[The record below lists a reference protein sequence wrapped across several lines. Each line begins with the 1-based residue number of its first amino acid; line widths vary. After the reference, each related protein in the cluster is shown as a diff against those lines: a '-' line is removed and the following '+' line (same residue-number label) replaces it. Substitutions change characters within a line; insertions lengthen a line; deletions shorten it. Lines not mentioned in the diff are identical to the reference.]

1 MGTGWNGFAQLFSTG
16 NGVIYGLAP
25 DGKLSYYRHLT
36 WNAALPTFQWAG
48 AVTVGLSFNPAAK
61 IIPMLP

>member
-1 MGTGWNGFAQLFSTG
+1 MGTGWHGFAQVFSTG
-16 NGVIYGLAP
+16 NGVIYGVTP

-36 WNAALPTFQWAG
+36 WNAAQPTLQWVG
-48 AVTVGLSFNPAAK
+48 PVAVGKSFNPAAR